1 MCRFACFISMII
13 MCILSSCY
21 TRQEACLD
29 TLATNYDVTA
39 DDNCDACCT
48 FPGLILLI
56 KHMAGDSTFSTQKIY
71 TNDLGQN
78 YQLLDIRFYV
88 SSFDLYQSDPMN
100 STSQIITSISNADNS
115 VSVPDDMK
123 IIRIADN
130 MITLGSV
137 KTYGKMDSLT
147 FDVGLNTTISDHVFV
162 DLPTTHVLLN
172 NNKLKNSD
180 NNLSFATVRYVKIQ
194 PGRDT
199 IDLYLSDPGLL
210 TKITLDSIVN
220 TAKGENIRYNLQ
232 TDYLKLL
239 KNVNLDSS
247 ITTIEKAVNRNFG
260 GIIVVK

>member
-1 MCRFACFISMII
+1 MYRFACFISTII
-13 MCILSSCY
+13 ICILSSCY
-21 TRQEACLD
+21 TRKEACLD
-29 TLATNYDVTA
+29 TIATNYDVTA

-48 FPGLILLI
+48 YPGLILLI
-56 KHMAGDSTFSTQKIY
+56 KHMAGDTAFSTQKMY

-88 SSFDLYQSDPMN
+88 SSFDLYQSDPIN
-100 STSQIITSISNADNS
+100 RTSQIITFISTADNS
-115 VSVPDDMK
+115 VRVPDDMK

-130 MITLGSV
+130 MITLGSI

-147 FDVGLNTTISDHVFV
+147 FNVGLNATISNSVFV
-162 DLPTTHVLLN
+162 DLPSAHVLSN

-180 NNLSFATVRYVKIQ
+180 NELAFATIRYVKIQ
-194 PGRDT
+194 PARDT
-199 IDLYLSDPGLL
+199 VDLYLREPALL
-210 TKITLDSIVN
+210 TKITLDSTVT

-247 ITTIEKAVNRNFG
+247 KTFIEKTVNRNFG